1 MFQNKKNI
9 FLYKRKELTG
19 ISFMDHVKLATGFE
33 LSLEQFPL
41 ILSPIRYLV
50 CIPVII
56 GRCSGISV

>member
-1 MFQNKKNI
+1 MNKQQ
-9 FLYKRKELTG
+9 LTG

-56 GRCSGISV
+56 GRCSGISVL